1 MHESVKGGK
10 ALCRVAMLTRAV
22 WQVGRLSLGL
32 RQRKASG
39 GQKRPGSRSSGRAA
53 GLDLQTA
60 DIAHGQCL
68 EGTALGQCGEFQS
81 L

>member
-10 ALCRVAMLTRAV
+10 ALCKVAMLTRAV

-39 GQKRPGSRSSGRAA
+39 GQKRPGRRSRGRAA
-53 GLDLQTA
+53 GLDLKTA
-60 DIAHGQCL
+60 DIAHGQRL
-68 EGTALGQCGEFQS
+68 EGNALGQHEEFQS